1 MKVTPTQVESTIL
14 ELIRAAFPLGESA
27 ARLPDLEDTDWPL
40 LVKTADHHGLASLV
54 FASLK
59 KSGLLSLAPKSA
71 IETLRL
77 AYVRASVANQ
87 QAFQELSFLIDR
99 FEREKIPL
107 IILKGGALGVT
118 IYPDI
123 ALRPMGDLDLLI
135 APDTV
140 ERATHALVDQGYVS
154 YAEMADGFANRFSVE
169 QAFLRKGSR
178 PSQIDLHWHAFTT
191 PYYFERMPVEWFQR
205 RTMEISINGR
215 RAFAFSP
222 TAQLMHLSAHYMMHS
237 YRRLIWSYDMALL
250 IARCYRQIDWE
261 DLIESA
267 AEFGLSQVLYEALSE
282 VRERWGV
289 RVPVAYYERLRTIQ
303 MPWRGRVIYAAT
315 NKLSDAELDV
325 LKGLGLK
332 GARRKS
338 AYWLRV
344 MFPSRGY
351 MKTRYGI
358 NNRGLMPL
366 YYLRRAGKAAHLL
379 ARASFFVTRNAILP
393 RRASG

>member
-1 MKVTPTQVESTIL
+1 MTLTSIESTIL
-14 ELIRAAFPLGESA
+14 ELIRAAFPLNESA
-27 ARLPDLEDTDWPL
+27 TALPALEDADWPL
-40 LVKTADHHGLASLV
+40 LVKTADHHGLGPLV

-59 KSGLLSLAPKSA
+59 KSCLLNAGPKSE

-77 AYVRASVANQ
+77 AYVRASVANR

-118 IYPDI
+118 IYPDT

-135 APDTV
+135 APDAV
-140 ERATHALVDQGYVS
+140 ERARRALIEQGYVA
-154 YAEMADGFANRFSVE
+154 YAEMSRGFANRFSVE
-169 QAFLRKGSR
+169 QAFLRKGNR

-191 PYYFERMPVEWFQR
+191 PYYFERIPVEWFRR
-205 RTMEISINGR
+205 RTMEISINHR

-222 TAQLMHLSAHYMMHS
+222 TAQLLHLSVHYMMHS
-237 YRRLIWSYDMALL
+237 YRRLIWSYDLALL
-250 IARCYRQIDWE
+250 IARRHEHIDWE
-261 DLIESA
+261 DITGSA

-282 VRERWGV
+282 VRKRWGIQ
-289 RVPVAYYERLRTIQ
+289 VPVDSYERLRTIQ
-303 MPWRGRVIYAAT
+303 MPWRGRMIFAAA
-315 NKLSDAELDV
+315 NKLSDAELDA

-344 MFPSRGY
+344 MFPSSGY
-351 MKTRYGI
+351 MRTRYQI

-366 YYLRRAGKAAHLL
+366 YYLRRAGKAAHLI
-379 ARASFFVTRNAILP
+379 ARAGFFVTRKTILP
-393 RRASG
+393 GRASG

>member
-1 MKVTPTQVESTIL
+1 MTLTHIESTIV
-14 ELIRAAFPLGESA
+14 ELIRAAFPLGQRA
-27 ARLPDLEDTDWPL
+27 APSPALEDTDWPL
-40 LVKTADHHGLASLV
+40 LVKTADHHGLAPLV

-59 KSGLLSLAPKSA
+59 KSGLSSVGPKSE
-71 IETLRL
+71 IETLRM
-77 AYVRASVANQ
+77 AYVRASVANH
-87 QAFQELSFLIDR
+87 QAFQELSFLVDR

-135 APDTV
+135 APDEV
-140 ERATHALVDQGYVS
+140 ERATCALIEQGYVA
-154 YAEMADGFANRFSVE
+154 YAEMAHGFANRFSVA
-169 QAFLRKGSR
+169 QAFFKKGNR

-191 PYYFERMPVEWFQR
+191 PYYFERIPVEWFQQ
-205 RTMEISINGR
+205 RTMEISINNR

-222 TAQLMHLSAHYMMHS
+222 TAQLLHLSAHYMMHS
-237 YRRLIWSYDMALL
+237 YQRLIWSYDLALL
-250 IARCYRQIDWE
+250 MSRCYGQIDWG
-261 DLIESA
+261 DIIESA

-282 VRERWGV
+282 VRERWGI
-289 RVPVAYYERLRTIQ
+289 RVPLASYERLRTIQ
-303 MPWRGRVIYAAT
+303 MPWRGRMIFAAT

-332 GARRKS
+332 GTRRKS

-351 MKTRYGI
+351 MQTRYQI

-366 YYLRRAGKAAHLL
+366 YYLRRAGKAAHLI
-379 ARASFFVTRNAILP
+379 ARAGFFVTRKTILS
-393 RRASG
+393 RRARG

>member
-1 MKVTPTQVESTIL
+1 MTLTHIESTIV
-14 ELIRAAFPLGESA
+14 ELIRAAFPFGQSA
-27 ARLPDLEDTDWPL
+27 ALLPDLEDTDWPL
-40 LVKTADHHGLASLV
+40 LVKTADHHGLAPLV

-59 KSGLLSLAPKSA
+59 KSGLSSVGPKSEIA
-71 IETLRL
+71 TLRM
-77 AYVRASVANQ
+77 AYVRTSVANH
-87 QAFQELSFLIDR
+87 QAFQELSFLVDR

-135 APDTV
+135 TPDAV
-140 ERATHALVDQGYVS
+140 ERATLALIKQGYVA
-154 YAEMADGFANRFSVE
+154 YAEMADGFANRFSVA
-169 QAFLRKGSR
+169 QTFFKKGNR

-191 PYYFERMPVEWFQR
+191 PYYFERIPVEWFRR
-205 RTMEISINGR
+205 RTMEISINNR

-222 TAQLMHLSAHYMMHS
+222 TAQLLHLSAHYMMHS
-237 YRRLIWSYDMALL
+237 YQRLIWSYDLALL
-250 IARCYRQIDWE
+250 VARYYGQIDWE
-261 DLIESA
+261 DIIESA

-289 RVPVAYYERLRTIQ
+289 RVPVASYERLLTIQ
-303 MPWRGRVIYAAT
+303 MPWRGRMIFAAT

-332 GARRKS
+332 GTRRKS

-351 MKTRYGI
+351 MQTRYQI

-366 YYLRRAGKAAHLL
+366 YYLRRAGKAAHLI
-379 ARASFFVTRNAILP
+379 ARAGFFVTRNTILS

>member
-1 MKVTPTQVESTIL
+1 MMLTHIESTIV
-14 ELIRAAFPLGESA
+14 ELIRAAFPLSQSA
-27 ARLPDLEDTDWPL
+27 APLPALEDTDWPL
-40 LVKTADHHGLASLV
+40 LVKTADHHGLAPLV

-59 KSGLLSLAPKSA
+59 KSGLSSVGPKSE

-77 AYVRASVANQ
+77 AYVRASVANH
-87 QAFQELSFLIDR
+87 QAFQELSFLVDR

-135 APDTV
+135 APDAV
-140 ERATHALVDQGYVS
+140 ECATRALIEQGYVA
-154 YAEMADGFANRFSVE
+154 YAEMAHGFANRFSVA
-169 QAFLRKGSR
+169 QAFFKKGNR

-191 PYYFERMPVEWFQR
+191 PYYFERIPVEWFQR
-205 RTMEISINGR
+205 RTMEISINNR

-222 TAQLMHLSAHYMMHS
+222 TAQLLHLSAHYMMHS
-237 YRRLIWSYDMALL
+237 YQRLIWSYDLALL
-250 IARCYRQIDWE
+250 VSRCYGQIDWE
-261 DLIESA
+261 DIIESA
-267 AEFGLSQVLYEALSE
+267 EEFGLSQVLYEVLSE
-282 VRERWGV
+282 VRERWGI
-289 RVPVAYYERLRTIQ
+289 RVPVAYYERLRTTQ
-303 MPWRGRVIYAAT
+303 MPWRGRMIFAAT
-315 NKLSDAELDV
+315 NRLSDAELDV

-351 MKTRYGI
+351 MQTRYQI

-366 YYLRRAGKAAHLL
+366 YYLRRAGKAAHLI
-379 ARASFFVTRNAILP
+379 ARAGFFVTRKTILSKHA
-393 RRASG
+393 RG

>member
-1 MKVTPTQVESTIL
+1 MTLTHIESTIVG
-14 ELIRAAFPLGESA
+14 LIRAAFPLGQSA
-27 ARLPDLEDTDWPL
+27 APLPDLEGTDWPL
-40 LVKTADHHGLASLV
+40 LVKTAEHHGLAPLV

-59 KSGLLSLAPKSA
+59 KIGLLSAGPKSE

-77 AYVRASVANQ
+77 NYVRASVANQ
-87 QAFQELSFLIDR
+87 QAFQELSFLLDR

-107 IILKGGALGVT
+107 IILKGGALGTT
-118 IYPDI
+118 IYPDV

-135 APDTV
+135 APDAV
-140 ERATHALVDQGYVS
+140 ERATLALIEQGYVA
-154 YAEMADGFANRFSVE
+154 YAEMAHRFANRFSVA
-169 QAFLRKGSR
+169 QAFFRKGSR

-191 PYYFERMPVEWFQR
+191 PYYFERIPIEWFRR
-205 RTMEISINGR
+205 RTMEISINHR

-222 TAQLMHLSAHYMMHS
+222 TAQLLHLSAHYLMHS
-237 YRRLIWSYDMALL
+237 YRRLIWSYDLALL
-250 IARCYRQIDWE
+250 ISRYDGQIDWK
-261 DLIESA
+261 DISDSA

-289 RVPVAYYERLRTIQ
+289 TIPAASYELLRTIQ
-303 MPWRGRVIYAAT
+303 MPWRGRMIFAAA

-325 LKGLGLK
+325 LRGLGLK
-332 GARRKS
+332 GTRRKS
-338 AYWLRV
+338 TYWLRV

-351 MKTRYGI
+351 MQTRYQL

-366 YYLRRAGKAAHLL
+366 YYLRRAGKAAQMI
-379 ARASFFVTRNAILP
+379 ARAGFFVTRKTILS

>member
-1 MKVTPTQVESTIL
+1 MTLTHVERTIV
-14 ELIRAAFPLGESA
+14 ELIRAAFPLGQSA

-59 KSGLLSLAPKSA
+59 KIGLLSTGPKSE

-77 AYVRASVANQ
+77 TYVRASVANH
-87 QAFQELSFLIDR
+87 QAFQELSFLVDR

-135 APDTV
+135 APEAV
-140 ERATHALVDQGYVS
+140 ERATRALIERGYVA
-154 YAEMADGFANRFSVE
+154 YAEMAHRFANRFSVA
-169 QAFLRKGSR
+169 QAFFRKGNR

-191 PYYFERMPVEWFQR
+191 PYYFERIPVEWFQR
-205 RTMEISINGR
+205 RTMEISINNQ

-222 TAQLMHLSAHYMMHS
+222 TAQLLHLSAHYMMHS
-237 YRRLIWSYDMALL
+237 YRRLIWSYDLALL
-250 IARCYRQIDWE
+250 ISRCHEQIEWE
-261 DLIESA
+261 DISESA

-282 VRERWGV
+282 VRERWAV
-289 RVPVAYYERLRTIQ
+289 AMPVASYERLRTIQ
-303 MPWRGRVIYAAT
+303 MPWRGRMIFAAT
-315 NKLSDAELDV
+315 NNLSDAELDV

-332 GARRKS
+332 GTRRKS

-351 MKTRYGI
+351 MQTRYQI
-358 NNRGLMPL
+358 NNKGLMPL
-366 YYLRRAGKAAHLL
+366 YYLRRAGKAAHLI
-379 ARASFFVTRNAILP
+379 ARAGFFVTRKTILS
-393 RRASG
+393 RRARG